1 VQAVVIGIKTYKVS
15 LKLTMTTS
23 DGESFEQD
31 IDIVID
37 ADSREEAKRRLQG
50 LRASV
55 QIEDVRITSIHHVG
69 REVKPFQPKSQ
80 K

>member
-1 VQAVVIGIKTYKVS
+1 MQAVVIGIKTYKVS

>member
-1 VQAVVIGIKTYKVS
+1 MVIGIKTYKVS
-15 LKLTMTTS
+15 LKLAMTTL
-23 DGESFEQD
+23 DGECFERD
-31 IDIVID
+31 IDIVVD
-37 ADSREEAKRRLQG
+37 ADSREEAEKRLQG
-50 LRASV
+50 LRTSV

>member
-1 VQAVVIGIKTYKVS
+1 MVIGIKTYKVS

>member
-1 VQAVVIGIKTYKVS
+1 
-15 LKLTMTTS
+15 MTTS